1 MCVCERALCHIIS
14 CLFVFLSFV
23 LVQPNEHVSNQNAF
37 FMYAL
42 NFIFIFFGSISDCT
56 STENVRKSCSCFDDC
71 IWFLWQ
77 HCCYLMK
84 NVQKK
89 KTSSQFVQNIIFFF
103 LQKRTINQLILLI
116 WIQYFTINER
126 NESYWWQCTHLKIV
140 QRNWILI
147 HSYVGFE
154 LLFFVRQIV
163 LKVYLSYFGYWC
175 HSEQQSQW

>member
-1 MCVCERALCHIIS
+1 MLFLCMLWI
-14 CLFVFLSFV
+14 LFLFF
-23 LVQPNEHVSNQNAF
+23 LVQFLIVQARKMCGNH
-37 FMYAL
+37 AL
-42 NFIFIFFGSISDCT
+42 ASMI
-56 STENVRKSCSCFDDC
+56 VFDFYDNIAV
-71 IWFLWQ
+71 IWW
-77 HCCYLMK
+77 
-84 NVQKK
+84 
-89 KTSSQFVQNIIFFF
+89 KTSKRNRHQVNLFRILYFFF